1 MCAQNQSRIQICVHG
16 TAHKLNTYS
25 KRESLSW
32 SRRLLLAKRNALQF
46 VRTNLWWFLAC
57 RNGGIFCK
65 RLHKMK
71 EETKFITTNTHF
83 SHTPFAAEK
92 KLPLRILLPTSCFKN
107 YPSLTQ
113 CANKRP
119 RNRRYRSTRQRRAS
133 ILRIDTG
140 SWLTSCLLYRLT
152 RRIRRGETRRV
163 LAEKRR
169 S

>member
-1 MCAQNQSRIQICVHG
+1 MIRALLRKMCAQNQSRIQICVHG

-92 KLPLRILLPTSCFKN
+92 SYRCEYYCRQAALRTI
-107 YPSLTQ
+107 
-113 CANKRP
+113 P
-119 RNRRYRSTRQRRAS
+119 RSHSAQTRDLAIRG
-133 ILRIDTG
+133 TG
-140 SWLTSCLLYRLT
+140 QPAKGEQVFSGLT
-152 RRIRRGETRRV
+152 RDRG
-163 LAEKRR
+163 
-169 S
+169 